1 MAFLLKQT
9 KEVLLEVAIDLG
21 VEVNSTLTKSEI
33 KNRICQSEDYNEESV
48 KSLLEGI
55 LEEKR
60 EECEEREKQEIKEY
74 EERRQAREL
83 KEKQE
88 IREFEL
94 ERMRI
99 QLRNKLNGNKLKA
112 GNRINDLA
120 NVCILSENRTTEV
133 SEPVNKCRFLNNPVV
148 NKSVENAT
156 SRDFE
161 KKNCDPPVRCTN
173 VSHPSEVGRKEF
185 NVNRSSDCDVKMK
198 VGVCE
203 GRVRTVAMGAQRV
216 INPVNIGVGSFELKR
231 DKGVANPEGLICENS
246 CEKKYTL
253 GTLRGCEKQLT
264 VNRIHTIAKIAG
276 PLKGKEDTCKA
287 DGLTCLEDGLAM
299 RLPLSEPRE
308 IYKDSLETD
317 NGSNIGSECSFE
329 IDLPGKRDRSTIY
342 RLNLIKLYRRKPEL
356 ADLVMKNSSEGIDS
370 ETLYS
375 VKLFMDVGFQGNLR
389 KSQLYFKLPPD
400 RSSYLRMINA
410 KTKERFLPGPKTIVL
425 RQKDINL
432 VTGKPFRIK
441 TCSSQMLINSL
452 REDTEYLLDLGV
464 NGMGESN
471 RTLPVV
477 WLGRVNR
484 YPYPRIKCIK
494 YGNLNQVTRAE
505 IYFFLRRG
513 SLVEK
518 INAASWV
525 TVLDLWKWYF
535 RRSLLINYPKHTPC
549 VMPVGMCIITK
560 SRFKFLCAY
569 DEYNLTTRILRLFP
583 RMVDIDIL
591 METWKNRVK
600 KIDFVLKWSSRVGSE
615 VGPTKGKLETGASLF
630 RVDVM

>member
-1 MAFLLKQT
+1 
-9 KEVLLEVAIDLG
+9 
-21 VEVNSTLTKSEI
+21 
-33 KNRICQSEDYNEESV
+33 
-48 KSLLEGI
+48 
-55 LEEKR
+55 
-60 EECEEREKQEIKEY
+60 
-74 EERRQAREL
+74 
-83 KEKQE
+83 
-88 IREFEL
+88 
-94 ERMRI
+94 
-99 QLRNKLNGNKLKA
+99 
-112 GNRINDLA
+112 
-120 NVCILSENRTTEV
+120 
-133 SEPVNKCRFLNNPVV
+133 
-148 NKSVENAT
+148 
-156 SRDFE
+156 
-161 KKNCDPPVRCTN
+161 
-173 VSHPSEVGRKEF
+173 
-185 NVNRSSDCDVKMK
+185 
-198 VGVCE
+198 
-203 GRVRTVAMGAQRV
+203 
-216 INPVNIGVGSFELKR
+216 
-231 DKGVANPEGLICENS
+231 
-246 CEKKYTL
+246 
-253 GTLRGCEKQLT
+253 
-264 VNRIHTIAKIAG
+264 
-276 PLKGKEDTCKA
+276 
-287 DGLTCLEDGLAM
+287 M

-342 RLNLIKLYRRKPEL
+342 RLNLIKLYHRKPEL
-356 ADLVMKNSSEGIDS
+356 VNLVMENSSEGIDS

-375 VKLFMDVGFQGNLR
+375 VKLFMDFGFQGNLR

-410 KTKERFLPGPKTIVL
+410 KKKERFLPGPGTIVL

-441 TCSSQMLINSL
+441 TCCSSQMLINSL

-484 YPYPRIKCIK
+484 YPYPSIKCIK

-505 IYFFLRRG
+505 IYFFLRRE

-535 RRSLLINYPKHTPC
+535 RRSLLMNYPKHTTC
-549 VMPVGMCIITK
+549 VMPVGMYIIKK

-569 DEYNLTTRILRLFP
+569 DECNLKTRILRLLEPIEVP

-591 METWKNRVK
+591 MEIWKNRVK
-600 KIDFVLKWSSRVGSE
+600 KIDFVLKWLSRVGSE
-615 VGPTKGKLETGASLF
+615 VGPTKGFCEWNTRNRWHDGQVCPDVDKELWRLGPGSSGVRKKSEREKEEKRARKREGLIVGGRGEENPRVLLSDADQESETRMRKNALRTGRRQA
-630 RVDVM
+630 VE

>member
-1 MAFLLKQT
+1 MMAFLLKQT

-21 VEVNSTLTKSEI
+21 VEVHSTLTKSEI
-33 KNRICQSEDYNEESV
+33 KNRICQSKYYDEESV
-48 KSLLEGI
+48 KCLLEGI
-55 LEEKR
+55 LE
-60 EECEEREKQEIKEY
+60 EEREKQEIKEY
-74 EERRQAREL
+74 EERRLARER
-83 KEKQE
+83 K
-88 IREFEL
+88 
-94 ERMRI
+94 
-99 QLRNKLNGNKLKA
+99 
-112 GNRINDLA
+112 
-120 NVCILSENRTTEV
+120 RTAEV
-133 SEPVNKCRFLNNPVV
+133 SEPVNKCRPVNNPVV

-156 SRDFE
+156 SCDFE

-185 NVNRSSDCDVKMK
+185 NVNNSSDCDVEMK

-203 GRVRTVAMGAQRV
+203 GRVKTVVMGAQRV
-216 INPVNIGVGSFELKR
+216 IIPDNTVEGSFELKR

-246 CEKKYTL
+246 CEEKYTL

-264 VNRIHTIAKIAG
+264 VNRESFRIHTIAKIAG

-342 RLNLIKLYRRKPEL
+342 RLNLIKLYRRNPEL
-356 ADLVMKNSSEGIDS
+356 ANLVMKNSSEGIDS

-410 KTKERFLPGPKTIVL
+410 KKKERFLPGPGTIVL

-452 REDTEYLLDLGV
+452 REDTEHLLDLGV
-464 NGMGESN
+464 NGMGQSN

-505 IYFFLRRG
+505 IYFFLRRV

-518 INAASWV
+518 NNAASWV
-525 TVLDLWKWYF
+525 TVLDLWKLYF
-535 RRSLLINYPKHTPC
+535 RRSLLMNYPKHTTC
-549 VMPVGMCIITK
+549 VMPVGMYIIKK
-560 SRFKFLCAY
+560 SRFKFLCAF
-569 DEYNLTTRILRLFP
+569 DECNLTTRILRLLEPIEVP

-591 METWKNRVK
+591 MKIWKNRVK
-600 KIDFVLKWSSRVGSE
+600 KIDFVLKWLSRVGSE
-615 VGPTKGKLETGASLF
+615 VGPTKGKLEPWASLF
-630 RVDVM
+630 RVDIM